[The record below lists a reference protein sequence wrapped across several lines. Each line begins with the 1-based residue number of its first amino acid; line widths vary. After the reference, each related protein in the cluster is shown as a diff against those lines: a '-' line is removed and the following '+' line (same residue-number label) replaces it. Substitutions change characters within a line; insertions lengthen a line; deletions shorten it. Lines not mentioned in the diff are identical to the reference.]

1 MTDASISQRA
11 AQYQSQSERITDPGQ
26 ILTLLRR
33 ASDARDLLTIVLA
46 DSPRPYNSAILK
58 VDPEEGCLLL
68 DELNPPDGHQRLVQT
83 RQLRAS
89 CRIRGIE
96 LSFQATVTEVGGEA
110 GIAFYR
116 VALPPV
122 LQYHQRRADYRVQ
135 VGRGLAIP
143 VYLTIESE
151 GTLEGQLSDL
161 SAGGLSMRLETRRSL
176 ERGQRIEQCAI
187 PLPKGEQIRSA
198 LEIRYA
204 RPEENPKWLRT
215 GARFLNLTRAQQSRI
230 QRFVAQLERELIR
243 KLPRQ

>member
-1 MTDASISQRA
+1 MTDASTSQRPS
-11 AQYQSQSERITDPGQ
+11 QYQSQSERITDPGQ
-26 ILTLLRR
+26 IVTLLRR
-33 ASDARDLLTIVLA
+33 ASEARDLLTIVLP
-46 DSPRPYNSAILK
+46 DSPKPYNSAILK
-58 VDPEEGCLLL
+58 VDPEEGSLLL
-68 DELNPPDGHQRLVQT
+68 DELNPADGHRRLVEA

-96 LSFQATVTEVGGEA
+96 LSFQATVSEVGGDA

-122 LQYHQRRADYRVQ
+122 LHYHQRRAHYRVQ

-161 SAGGLSMRLETRRSL
+161 SAGGLSMRLETSL
-176 ERGQRIEQCAI
+176 PLTRGQRIEQCTI
-187 PLPKGEQIRSA
+187 PLPKGEQFRA
-198 LEIRYA
+198 PLEIRFA
-204 RPEENPKWLRT
+204 RPEENPKWLRA
-215 GARFLNLTRAQQSRI
+215 GARFLNLSRAQQSRI